1 MLEKCQDLC
10 LRDRSGNSLVR
21 TCNSIDFQ
29 PGARIAAFSPE
40 PEYEESTCYL
50 TREQAAPEGIGTL
63 MIVPNSVHFN
73 EICLTCKF
81 SLSRFCWYVSLQ
93 FNDYYIIFL
102 ANRPEREC
110 PSRRYVF
117 ERHARKRL
125 KLPPSDLKEIMV
137 ANRTECEDKCL
148 GEFSFVCRSA
158 TFDSALRTC
167 SLSRFTR
174 RTHPELLEDD
184 HNADYLENTC
194 LNGKSL

>member
-1 MLEKCQDLC
+1 
-10 LRDRSGNSLVR
+10 
-21 TCNSIDFQ
+21 
-29 PGARIAAFSPE
+29 
-40 PEYEESTCYL
+40 
-50 TREQAAPEGIGTL
+50 

-73 EICLTCKF
+73 EICLTCKYSITVSF
-81 SLSRFCWYVSLQ
+81 SSITYKFTTYNGYCQNVTHTIIVS
-93 FNDYYIIFL
+93 

-148 GEFSFVCRSA
+148 NEFSFVCRSA
-158 TFDSALRTC
+158 TYDSALRTC

-194 LNGKSL
+194 LNGQYVRIVVIDRAYQEKINLYIFHLY